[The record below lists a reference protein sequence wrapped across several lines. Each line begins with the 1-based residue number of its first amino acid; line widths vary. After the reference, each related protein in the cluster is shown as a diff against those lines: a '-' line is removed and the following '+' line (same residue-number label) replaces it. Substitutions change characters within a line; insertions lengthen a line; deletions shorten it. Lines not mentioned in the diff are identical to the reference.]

1 MTKYLV
7 IVESPTKEK
16 TLKKILGDDYIIKSS
31 KGHLIDLPKTKLGID
46 IENNFQPEY
55 VVIPKQ
61 RRVLK
66 ELQESIKGKEK
77 VFLATDPDRE
87 GEAIAWHIAQ
97 KLKIKNDN
105 NRVSFNEITER
116 AVSQAFKNPREIN
129 LNMVDSQKARRLLDR
144 LVGYKVSPLLWE
156 KIGKKLSAGRVQS
169 VTLLL
174 ICEREEE
181 IGKFKI
187 EGYWTINALLK
198 KIEDEKAEPFEA
210 KLFSVDSKKATINT
224 EKEAT
229 NICKEV
235 KNQDIYVKNINK
247 KKEFK
252 NPQPPFTTSTLQQE
266 GFNRLYFPIKIT
278 MLIAQQLYEGINL
291 GDKGNIG
298 LITYMRTDSVRVSNE
313 AKSEA
318 KKYIEEHYGK
328 EFAKSLQ
335 SSGKEKDKIKNV
347 NIQDAHESIRPTYV
361 FNHPELIKKYLTK
374 DQYKLYHLIWQR
386 FMASRMK
393 AAYLEKITIDI
404 ESGKYIFRT
413 SGSKIL
419 FKGYMILSGENDQYL
434 DKIPDLKEEDKLK
447 LLKIEANQSFTKPP
461 PRYTEA
467 SLVKRLE
474 KEGIGRPS
482 TYVPTIGTLQY
493 RTYVEKVDKKFIPT
507 ELGIAVN
514 SFLVQYFPDI
524 VNVAFTAKME
534 KQLDEIESDK
544 KQWENVLDE
553 FYKAFSNDLEKGSQ
567 AQKIEMPKVFSD
579 EICEKCGSKMLIK
592 SGRFGKFL
600 ACSSF
605 PHCKIT
611 KPFLDKIGVSCP
623 VEGCSGEIIRKKT
636 KKGRTFYGCSNYP
649 KCSFVTWNKPVDKK
663 CPQCNHIL
671 VTMKDKKN
679 GFYFKCSNSACNYK
693 DVIKENKKITADN
706 SKQVNSNLL

>member
-16 TLKKILGDDYIIKSS
+16 TLKKILGKDYTIKSS

-66 ELQESIKGKEK
+66 ELQENIKGKEK
-77 VFLATDPDRE
+77 VFLASDPDRE

-97 KLKIKNDN
+97 KLNINNGK
-105 NRVSFNEITER
+105 NRVSFNEITEK
-116 AVSQAFKNPREIN
+116 AVSQSFKNPREIN

-144 LVGYKVSPLLWE
+144 LVGYKVSPLLWK

-169 VTLLL
+169 VALRL

-181 IGKFKI
+181 IAKFKI
-187 EGYWTINALLK
+187 EEYWTINALLR
-198 KIEDEKAEPFEA
+198 KIEDERADPFEA
-210 KLFSVDSKKATINT
+210 KLFSIDSEKATINT
-224 EKEAT
+224 EKEAN
-229 NICKEV
+229 NICEEV
-235 KNQDIYVKNINK
+235 KNQDIYIKNINK
-247 KKEFK
+247 KKEYK
-252 NPQPPFTTSTLQQE
+252 NPQPPFITSTLQQE
-266 GFNRLYFPIKIT
+266 GFNRLYFSIKKT
-278 MLIAQQLYEGINL
+278 MSIAQQLYEGINL
-291 GDKGNIG
+291 GNKGNIG
-298 LITYMRTDSVRVSNE
+298 LITYMRTDSVRVADE

-328 EFAKSLQ
+328 EFAKSFQ
-335 SSGKEKDKIKNV
+335 NSEKGKDKIGKA

-361 FNHPELIKKYLTK
+361 LNHPESIKKYLTN
-374 DQYKLYHLIWQR
+374 DQYKLYNLIWQR
-386 FMASRMK
+386 FIASRMK

-419 FKGYMILSGENDQYL
+419 FKGYMIIYDENNQYL
-434 DKIPDLKEEDKLK
+434 DRIPDIKEKDKLK
-447 LLKIEANQSFTKPP
+447 LLKIEAKQSFTKPP

-467 SLVKRLE
+467 SLVKILE

-507 ELGIAVN
+507 ELGITVN

-534 KQLDEIESDK
+534 KQLDEVESNK
-544 KQWENVLDE
+544 KKWEEVLKI
-553 FYKAFSNDLEKGSQ
+553 FYKAFSSDLEKGNN
-567 AQKIEMPKVFSD
+567 AEKIKMPKIFSD
-579 EICEKCGSKMLIK
+579 EICDKCGNKMLIK
-592 SGRFGKFL
+592 NGRFGKFL
-600 ACSSF
+600 ACSNF
-605 PHCKIT
+605 PKCKNT
-611 KPFLDKIGVSCP
+611 KPFLDKIGMSCTE
-623 VEGCSGEIIRKKT
+623 EGCTGEIVRKKT
-636 KKGRTFYGCSNYP
+636 KKGRVFYGCSNYP
-649 KCSFVTWNKPVDKK
+649 KCSFMTWNKPVNKR
-663 CPQCNHIL
+663 CPQCNSIL
-671 VTMKDKKN
+671 VSSHNKKS
-679 GFYFKCSNSACNYK
+679 GFYYKCSNSDCDYK
-693 DVIKENKKITADN
+693 DFIKEKRK
-706 SKQVNSNLL
+706 